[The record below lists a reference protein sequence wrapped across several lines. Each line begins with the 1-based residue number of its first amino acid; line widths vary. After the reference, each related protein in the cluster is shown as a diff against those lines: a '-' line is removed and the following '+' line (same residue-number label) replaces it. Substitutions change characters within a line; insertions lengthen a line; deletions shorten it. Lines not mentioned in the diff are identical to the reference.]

1 MEALTQMSISGEM
14 GMCVYGSTHTDEYV
28 GEMVEMCVYGCT
40 HADEYVGGD
49 GGDACVWKHS
59 HR

>member
-1 MEALTQMSISGEM
+1 MVEM
-14 GMCVYGSTHTDEYV
+14 HVYGSTHT
-28 GEMVEMCVYGCT
+28 
-40 HADEYVGGD
+40 DEYVGGD

>member
-1 MEALTQMSISGEM
+1 MEALTQMSMS
-14 GMCVYGSTHTDEYV
+14 
-28 GEMVEMCVYGCT
+28 GEMVEMCVYGST

-49 GGDACVWKHS
+49 GDVSVWKHS